1 MKKVNILLLLFMMM
15 PFALKSQNLGKLK
28 DVDKNKKF
36 MSIVRLSYI
45 KGNKDTAKDNAY
57 AYSLNAILG
66 YYIIPKRLSMG
77 IGGGFDFYEES
88 SFNSAPL
95 FLNIH
100 FDLTSERNI
109 PYIYANLGA
118 LLKLS
123 SNSIDGG
130 TREIGLGY
138 KFFVSKKLCL
148 NAELGYAGKGVSFTE
163 GVALSI
169 GATLF

>member
-1 MKKVNILLLLFMMM
+1 MMM
-15 PFALKSQNLGKLK
+15 PFALKSQNLGEPK
-28 DVDKNKKF
+28 DVNKNKKF

-45 KGNKDTAKDNAY
+45 KGNKVYTAKDNAY

-66 YYIIPKRLSMG
+66 YYIIPKRLSLG
-77 IGGGFDFYEES
+77 IGSGFDFYEES

-138 KFFVSKKLCL
+138 KLFVSEKLCL
-148 NAELGYAGKGVSFTE
+148 NAELGYAGKGVAFTE

-169 GATLF
+169 GVTLF